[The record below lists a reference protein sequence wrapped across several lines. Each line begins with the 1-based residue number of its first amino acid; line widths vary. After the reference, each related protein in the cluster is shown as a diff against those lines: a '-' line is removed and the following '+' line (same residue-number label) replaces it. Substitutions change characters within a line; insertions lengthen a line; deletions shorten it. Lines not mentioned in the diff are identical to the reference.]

1 MNSRRQHI
9 WDRPRWRYFESD
21 SEDEE
26 DIIGLQLA
34 RRQYK
39 MRTRISIDTWDDQD
53 FFMRFRLQK
62 STVAMVLEIIRPSL
76 EVDETR

>member
-1 MNSRRQHI
+1 MYGHHQHV
-9 WDRPRWRYFESD
+9 WDQVHWRLLESD
-21 SEDEE
+21 EE
-26 DIIGLQLA
+26 NGEEIDGLQLA

-39 MRTRISIDTWDDQD
+39 MRARISIDTWDDQD

-62 STVAMVLEIIRPSL
+62 NTMAMVLEIIRPDI